1 MEQRTLPPDR
11 RAVRPRRDSAVAL
24 ILGRDGLRAVGDPG
38 RTVSRAGHRGCRL
51 VSARRARYHRHRRR
65 RAERPVPQP
74 RHHPH
79 PCGGRSS
86 VRRRLAGPGRLP
98 GRGRAARRAG
108 PASRPQPGPPV
119 RVLDD
124 ARRPGRTGA
133 GCQRRCRPPPA
144 HRGPGADPV
153 TAGEVRTG
161 GTTRPDRGG
170 QPGGRPA
177 RSYRAAARLHGAV
190 AALNRL
196 HTDLSPGLLPAG
208 PAATCSCRPRL
219 PRCATTT
226 RPPTVR
232 GAGPGWSRCGWPR
245 SRWPAELTALRI
257 AGAGPAGGPD
267 AVSGWQLGLAWYRLG
282 LADRLLSQVVRYL
295 RGRSTAGTVLI
306 DLPLVRAMLADAV
319 SGAAEACALLDAG
332 VTAASLRQV
341 HRALSE
347 AGRGCLDLFG
357 AAGFLVDGPGSEI
370 RASELLADTY
380 APPTETE
387 WPR

>member
-1 MEQRTLPPDR
+1 M
-11 RAVRPRRDSAVAL
+11 
-24 ILGRDGLRAVGDPG
+24 
-38 RTVSRAGHRGCRL
+38 
-51 VSARRARYHRHRRR
+51 
-65 RAERPVPQP
+65 
-74 RHHPH
+74 
-79 PCGGRSS
+79 
-86 VRRRLAGPGRLP
+86 
-98 GRGRAARRAG
+98 
-108 PASRPQPGPPV
+108 
-119 RVLDD
+119 
-124 ARRPGRTGA
+124 
-133 GCQRRCRPPPA
+133 
-144 HRGPGADPV
+144 
-153 TAGEVRTG
+153 
-161 GTTRPDRGG
+161 
-170 QPGGRPA
+170 
-177 RSYRAAARLHGAV
+177 
-190 AALNRL
+190 

-208 PAATCSCRPRL
+208 PGGYVLVSAEAAAVCDHYETPD
-219 PRCATTT
+219 
-226 RPPTVR
+226 
-232 GAGPGWSRCGWPR
+232 GPR
-245 SRWPAELTALRI
+245 SRAGVEQVRLAQIPVAGRELTALRI

-295 RGRSTAGTVLI
+295 RGRSAAGTVLI